1 MTSQPMIQITN
12 LEFQYDGGEFC
23 LRLPH
28 LSVNVGQKVA
38 MIGPSGTGKT
48 TVLHL
53 LAGIR
58 TPLSGQ
64 IQVADAA
71 IHALSDSDRRRF
83 RIAHI
88 GFVFQDFELLEYLN
102 VLDNILHPYRLNPA
116 LKLDAPVKQRA
127 IALAEQLGIEDKL
140 KRSVKALSQGERQR
154 VAICRALL
162 PQPQV
167 LLADEAT
174 GNLDPAN
181 KQRILDI
188 LFRYI
193 DEHQATLLAV
203 THDYELLDR
212 FDRVID
218 LKTVM
223 TMAPTAANPT
233 VEEKSEALVGSK
245 RVEEAGKAEVREQ
258 R

>member
-1 MTSQPMIQITN
+1 MTSQPIIQITD

-23 LRLPH
+23 LQLPQ
-28 LSVNVGQKVA
+28 LTVDAGQKVA
-38 MIGPSGTGKT
+38 LIGPSGTGKT

-58 TPLSGQ
+58 TPLAGQ
-64 IQVADAA
+64 IQVADAP
-71 IHALSDSDRRRF
+71 IHELSDSDRRRF

-88 GFVFQDFELLEYLN
+88 GFIFQDFELLEYLN

-116 LKLDAPVKQRA
+116 LKLDGQVKQRA
-127 IALAEQLGIEDKL
+127 TELAEQIGIADKL

-162 PQPQV
+162 PQPKV

-188 LFRYI
+188 LCRYV
-193 DEHQATLLAV
+193 DDYQATLLAV

-212 FDRVID
+212 FDQVID
-218 LKTVM
+218 LTTVITM
-223 TMAPTAANPT
+223 TATPDTST
-233 VEEKSEALVGSK
+233 VAEKSKALVGDK
-245 RVEEAGKAEVREQ
+245 RP
-258 R
+258 

>member
-1 MTSQPMIQITN
+1 MTSRPTIQITD
-12 LEFQYDGGEFC
+12 LEYQYDQGEF
-23 LRLPH
+23 RLKLPQ
-28 LSVNVGQKVA
+28 LAIAAGQKVA

-53 LAGIR
+53 IAGIHTPLAG
-58 TPLSGQ
+58 
-64 IQVADAA
+64 A
-71 IHALSDSDRRRF
+71 IHVAENPIHTLSDAERRQF

-102 VLDNILHPYRLNPA
+102 VFDNILHPYRLNPA
-116 LKLDAPVKQRA
+116 LKLDATVKQRA
-127 IALAEQLGIEDKL
+127 TELAKQLGIPDKL

-188 LFRYI
+188 LCRYV
-193 DEHQATLLAV
+193 DEQQATLLAV

-223 TMAPTAANPT
+223 KLTPAPSAPP
-233 VEEKSEALVGSK
+233 ALLQQPS
-245 RVEEAGKAEVREQ
+245 
-258 R
+258 

>member
-1 MTSQPMIQITN
+1 MNAQPIIQITD
-12 LEFQYDGGEFC
+12 LEFQYDGGEFR
-23 LRLPH
+23 LRLPQ
-28 LSVNVGQKVA
+28 LSVSAGQKVA

-64 IQVADAA
+64 IQVVDAR
-71 IHALSDSDRRRF
+71 IHELSDSDRRRF

-102 VLDNILHPYRLNPA
+102 VLDNMLHPYRLNPA
-116 LKLDAPVKQRA
+116 LKLDTEVKQRA
-127 IALAEQLGIEDKL
+127 IALAQQLGIADKV

-162 PQPQV
+162 PQPKV

-188 LFRYI
+188 LFNYV

-212 FDRVID
+212 FDQVID
-218 LKTVM
+218 LKTAM
-223 TMAPTAANPT
+223 TMTATANDAT
-233 VEEKSEALVGSK
+233 VEEKSK
-245 RVEEAGKAEVREQ
+245 
-258 R
+258 